1 MVYCNNNMSLPLQ
14 CLAKSIT
21 GQCNGRFNLLRQAT
35 SWSWSLPLTVAVF
48 TNRQIAS
55 IVVVPCTTNS
65 STSKISRINGAVK
78 SELDQQQK
86 NLPLNL
92 TPKKSSSNMSI
103 RLFSS
108 SSISASLPQSPSTL
122 QIQLYQY
129 RICPFCNRVKTILDY
144 INNTRSSTGS
154 NDDDYGTNTKENDS
168 VCGTTTTALLSVKN
182 IEVNP
187 LTKSE
192 IKSFSKDYRKVPI
205 ATFDIVSSSS
215 SSSTTVADTHPSK
228 TIFGSDE
235 IIHHLMTEYPIIR
248 KQLEQHWLQEQQQ
261 QLLPS
266 KSSSSSKPLMT
277 YDTFLNH
284 ESAKVWTTY
293 ATNELAVWLYPNMCR
308 TYRDSYT
315 AFQYIHDPTLPYS
328 TFQRYMIQYI
338 GALAMT
344 FAANKIKSTYIRSS
358 HSFLCFHTAV
368 FFFIPTIQV
377 PVKQQHSGI
386 SDVSFLTSSL
396 LLHLYVK

>member
-1 MVYCNNNMSLPLQ
+1 MTLPLQ
-14 CLAKSIT
+14 CLTKSIT
-21 GQCNGRFNLLRQAT
+21 VQCNGRFNLLRQSTPSPTLAT
-35 SWSWSLPLTVAVF
+35 VLT
-48 TNRQIAS
+48 TRHIAS
-55 IVVVPCTTNS
+55 LIVPCTTNS
-65 STSKISRINGAVK
+65 TTGSTCTSRIDGAVK
-78 SELDQQQK
+78 SEVYQQQK
-86 NLPLNL
+86 NLPFNL
-92 TPKKSSSNMSI
+92 TQKKALSNVSI

-108 SSISASLPQSPSTL
+108 SLSSISESLPQSSAL

-144 INNTRSSTGS
+144 INNTRSIS
-154 NDDDYGTNTKENDS
+154 NDDGTNTKENDNVS
-168 VCGTTTTALLSVKN
+168 GTSLLSVKN

-205 ATFDIVSSSS
+205 ATFDIVSSS
-215 SSSTTVADTHPSK
+215 TTTSDTHHHPSK

-235 IIHHLMTEYPIIR
+235 IIHHLLTEYPIIR
-248 KQLEQHWLQEQQQ
+248 KQLEQHWVQEQQ

-266 KSSSSSKPLMT
+266 TSTSSSSSSSSNPLMT
-277 YDTFLNH
+277 YDIFLNH
-284 ESAKVWTTY
+284 DTAKLWTTY

-344 FAANKIKSTYIRSS
+344 FAANKIKSTCDRSS
-358 HSFLCFHTAV
+358 HSSLFLHCRFHANNSSKTSTFWNLLYITFYFFSPSFLCAT
-368 FFFIPTIQV
+368 
-377 PVKQQHSGI
+377 
-386 SDVSFLTSSL
+386 
-396 LLHLYVK
+396 